1 MTATAGL
8 ALDGL
13 TVGYPHRRVVHD
25 ASFAVPRG
33 SVTAIVGP
41 NGCGK
46 STLLRAVARLHRPD
60 FGTVRA
66 DGHDLWQLTRRQAAR
81 HVALL
86 PQAPRA
92 PEAVTVAGLVR
103 YGRHPHQGLLR
114 QWSREDERAVHE
126 ALEATGT
133 RALAAERLDRLSG
146 GQRQRCWLA
155 MVLAQQTPVV
165 LLDEPTSALDL
176 GHVIDVLSLVRTVAA
191 AGRTV
196 VMVLHDLASAAR
208 YADTVIAMKDGRVIA
223 QGAPRDIVDGPLV
236 KELYA
241 VHADILTAPGDAAPI
256 VVPRVPGA

>member
-1 MTATAGL
+1 MPG
-8 ALDGL
+8 
-13 TVGYPHRRVVHD
+13 RR
-25 ASFAVPRG
+25 
-33 SVTAIVGP
+33 
-41 NGCGK
+41 
-46 STLLRAVARLHRPD
+46 
-60 FGTVRA
+60 
-66 DGHDLWQLTRRQAAR
+66 
-81 HVALL
+81 
-86 PQAPRA
+86 
-92 PEAVTVAGLVR
+92 
-103 YGRHPHQGLLR
+103 
-114 QWSREDERAVHE
+114 HE
-126 ALEATGT
+126 ALEATGP

-208 YADTVIAMKDGRVIA
+208 HAGTVIAMKDGRVIA

-256 VVPRVPGA
+256 VVPRAPGA

>member
-92 PEAVTVAGLVR
+92 PEA
-103 YGRHPHQGLLR
+103 
-114 QWSREDERAVHE
+114 
-126 ALEATGT
+126 
-133 RALAAERLDRLSG
+133 
-146 GQRQRCWLA
+146 
-155 MVLAQQTPVV
+155 
-165 LLDEPTSALDL
+165 
-176 GHVIDVLSLVRTVAA
+176 A

-208 YADTVIAMKDGRVIA
+208 HADTVIAMKDGRVIA
-223 QGAPRDIVDGPLV
+223 QGAP
-236 KELYA
+236 A
-241 VHADILTAPGDAAPI
+241 TSSTA
-256 VVPRVPGA
+256 RW